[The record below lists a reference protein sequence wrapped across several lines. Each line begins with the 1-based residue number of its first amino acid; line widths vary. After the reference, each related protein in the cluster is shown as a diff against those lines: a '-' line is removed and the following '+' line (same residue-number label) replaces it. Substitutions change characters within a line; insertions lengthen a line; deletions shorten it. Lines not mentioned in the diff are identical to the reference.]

1 MGRCKGSHWIGN
13 QRIPESHEFEQ
24 ELSSMSKEEKEDIE
38 KHLESKVKLTNEER
52 IILNLL
58 KQKWYD

>member
-24 ELSSMSKEEKEDIE
+24 EFSSTSKEEKETI
-38 KHLESKVKLTNEER
+38 KKLLESKVKLTNEEK
-52 IILNLL
+52 IILYLL
-58 KQKWYD
+58 KQKG